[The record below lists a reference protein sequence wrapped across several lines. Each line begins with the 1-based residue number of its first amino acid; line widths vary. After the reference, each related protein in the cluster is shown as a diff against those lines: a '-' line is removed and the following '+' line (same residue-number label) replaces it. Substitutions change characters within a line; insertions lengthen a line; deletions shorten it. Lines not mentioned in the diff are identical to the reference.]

1 MNRVGLL
8 MPTVDEILASSPLA
22 GLRRVSRSGGDR
34 QVTVARLAERFAELD
49 DAPHT
54 SLVVLS
60 RSASA
65 EVTDYR
71 LDMALRWASIHKVAA
86 VAAFAAERW
95 RPTVTVTDIAGRAD
109 IALVSIPMETDLTEL
124 VLAIMREIGGGA
136 ERALGRAQ
144 HGLDAVL
151 RAEQDGADLDKM
163 CASVSQALGTT
174 VEFRPFTPG
183 DGSLAALG
191 GGPSA
196 NGEAGRR
203 TAAARGWGAASRGG
217 PDDPD
222 GDEVSVPVVV
232 GETPVGHFAAPHA
245 LGDAG
250 IGARLVLHTAAL
262 AAGRMLDLARR
273 ARELPVRSRS
283 ELLAELLM
291 SDAAINED
299 LLERARQLA
308 IPVGGWHVAIRIEA
322 DDLEEAEPDEVHR
335 FELLEAAGQL
345 ALQAVTATG
354 GIWYLSRIAR
364 AIVLIRVTSSDP
376 GPQAGARAAR
386 SAERALQ
393 AIGGRA
399 RGLRFRAGVGSPHEG
414 PMGMRASAAEARGAL
429 LAARSAR
436 RPPGVAAHDVVGVQR
451 MLMEWYSSDTAR
463 ASVRDQLAPLEKL
476 GPGRA
481 ETAIQTLAAYLD
493 EQGSIVKT
501 AQKLHLH
508 RNAVANRLR
517 GITDLLDVDLDDPDQ
532 RLALQLACR
541 ARLLA

>member
-1 MNRVGLL
+1 
-8 MPTVDEILASSPLA
+8 MPTVDEILAGSPLA

-34 QVTVARLAERFAELD
+34 QVTVVQLAERFAELD
-49 DAPHT
+49 HAPHT
-54 SLVVLS
+54 SMVILS
-60 RSASA
+60 RAASA

-109 IALVSIPMETDLTEL
+109 IALVSIPMDTDLTEL
-124 VLAIMREIGGGA
+124 VQAIMREIGGGA

-144 HGLDAVL
+144 QGLDAVL
-151 RAEQDGADLDKM
+151 RAERDGADLDKL

-174 VEFRPFTPG
+174 VEFRPLAPG
-183 DGSLAALG
+183 DVGPSAL

-196 NGEAGRR
+196 NGEARYR
-203 TAAARGWGAASRGG
+203 PAAAAGRDGG
-217 PDDPD
+217 PAS
-222 GDEVSVPVVV
+222 GGTADEVSAPVVV
-232 GETPVGHFAAPHA
+232 GETPIGYLAAPHA
-245 LGDAG
+245 LGDSG
-250 IGARLVLHTAAL
+250 VGARLVLHTAAF
-262 AAGRMLDLARR
+262 AAAHLLDLARR

-299 LLERARQLA
+299 LLDRARQLA
-308 IPVGGWHVAIRIEA
+308 IPVGGWHVAVRIEA
-322 DDLEEAEPDEVHR
+322 DDLEQAEPDEVHR

-345 ALQAVTATG
+345 ALQAVAAG
-354 GIWYLSRIAR
+354 GGVWYLSRMAR

-386 SAERALQ
+386 SAERALH
-393 AIGGRA
+393 AIDA
-399 RGLRFRAGVGSPHEG
+399 RMPALRFRAGVGSPHEG
-414 PMGMRASAAEARGAL
+414 AMGLRASAAEARGAL

-436 RPPGVAAHDVVGVQR
+436 KPPGVAGYDVVGVQR

-517 GITDLLDVDLDDPDQ
+517 GITELLDVDLDDPDQ

>member
-1 MNRVGLL
+1 

-54 SLVVLS
+54 SMVVLS

-174 VEFRPFTPG
+174 VEFRPFTSG
-183 DGSLAALG
+183 DGGLSAL

-203 TAAARGWGAASRGG
+203 TAARGWVAGSQGG

-232 GETPVGHFAAPHA
+232 GETPIGHFAAPHA
-245 LGDAG
+245 LGDTG

-429 LAARSAR
+429 LAARAAR

-501 AQKLHLH
+501 AQRLHLH